1 MFRGLLHLLTVPS
14 FLSVLAY
21 GSTSLQT
28 FWPAAVPLAVRSP
41 YLSAWQSTTKGIN
54 VTSEW
59 SRFWPNHGLL
69 LGWTGH
75 IRVDST
81 TYRWLGNDTWS
92 TAGNLAGIEV
102 TPTRTIYN
110 VQAGPMDVTITFL
123 SPIEP
128 SDWVRQSIPFSYM
141 AVNASSNDGLAHS
154 VQLYSDIT
162 AEWVSGNRS
171 ALVNWSTATT
181 DQSVYHKIE
190 LTSPTAFEEIQNQ
203 ANDGVA
209 YYSMTMGPH
218 VTYQTGSA
226 PTVRTQ
232 FQQQGSLQNTN
243 DTDFRIIGP
252 ADQPVFAISVN
263 LGSIQATQSSVVWA
277 IGYVRDPSI
286 KYTTSS
292 GQTQLRSPYYRTQY
306 SSVQDIISEF
316 LSDYSNAETR
326 AEDLDNQLMQ
336 ASSSISNEYSQIV
349 SLAARQT
356 FGSIDITVA
365 NGTDGNWN
373 TSDVMIFMKNMGID
387 GRVNPVEIMY
397 ASFPLFLY
405 LNASFGKPLLAPL
418 FEYQDSPQ
426 TALPYAMSDLGG
438 SYPIASGENGTSS
451 ESESSWGIE
460 RKIWKYAHHD
470 SGSCEADWRWFTDWP
485 TLWPP

>member
-1 MFRGLLHLLTVPS
+1 MLGQF
-14 FLSVLAY
+14 
-21 GSTSLQT
+21 
-28 FWPAAVPLAVRSP
+28 
-41 YLSAWQSTTKGIN
+41 
-54 VTSEW
+54 
-59 SRFWPNHGLL
+59 

-75 IRVDST
+75 IRVDDE
-81 TYRWLGNDTWS
+81 TYRWLGDDNYAS
-92 TAGNLAGIEV
+92 AGNLISIEV

-110 VQAGPMDVTITFL
+110 VQAGLMDVTITFL

-128 SDWVRQSIPFSYM
+128 SDWVRQSIPFSYL
-141 AVNASSNDGLAHS
+141 AVNASSNDGQAHS
-154 VQLYSDIT
+154 VQLYSDIS
-162 AEWVSGNRS
+162 AEWLSGNRT
-171 ALVNWSTATT
+171 AIVNWSTTLT
-181 DQSVYHKIE
+181 DQIIYHEIE
-190 LTSPTAFEEIQNQ
+190 LTSPTPFEELQNQ

-209 YYSMTMGPH
+209 YYSMTMGPD
-218 VTYQTGSA
+218 VTYQTGED
-226 PTVRTQ
+226 TTLRNQ
-232 FQQQGSLQNTN
+232 FQQQGSLQDTM
-243 DTDFRIIGP
+243 DTDFRAIGP
-252 ADQPVFAISVN
+252 TDWPVFAMSVD
-263 LGSIQATQSSVVWA
+263 LGSIQATQSSIVWA

-336 ASSSISNEYSQIV
+336 ASSSISNEYSQVV

-356 FGSIDITVA
+356 FGSMDITVA

-426 TALPYAMSDLGG
+426 TALPYAISDLGG
-438 SYPIASGENGTSS
+438 SYPIASGENGTSG
-451 ESESSWGIE
+451 ESSQGIE

-485 TLWPP
+485 TCTS